1 MLHATHPEIKSLP
14 SSSVISFSMNEIL
27 VLQAWP
33 LDPGEGLADIGT
45 LYTLVAGNGGF
56 VVRWTIRIPILTV
69 VLRCSFS
76 SARSAKCH
84 RVQRL
89 AGSYDV
95 IYRVS
100 SQEGCSRIIGI
111 RSDRSI
117 VRSYDSLLK
126 TRPRRH
132 DLICYVGVTRYHGF
146 LNREFLRD
154 SKPLLPGDTKY
165 DLANRWRSSINEQRV
180 NSSINSWRLLFFL
193 LFVYSLFAP
202 SFTDSIFLID
212 KFYWSSWWF
221 HTGTRRVDSWIILLY
236 RTAFIEF
243 QNEWISQWE

>member
-100 SQEGCSRIIGI
+100 SQEGCSRVIGI
-111 RSDRSI
+111 WSDRSI